1 MAAREVEVLSEVCGF
16 DMDGGVKMTMTQ
28 AHINIQK
35 HELGEEGVQSELDE
49 LSSICNLFLVYK
61 L

>member
-35 HELGEEGVQSELDE
+35 HDFGGRGV
-49 LSSICNLFLVYK
+49 SSVG
-61 L
+61 